1 MIDLLKLNYKKQDI
15 IKTEGAESTLFLL
28 DHETK
33 TGFGRD
39 NIGMYCFQAKG
50 CEWIYSE
57 IPIQIVKNNQNHYL
71 MKGDVCNDDNGILII
86 MTHTKEEVIQ
96 KAIEYF
102 LPLADKNDENFIL
115 RQGEIFLN

>member
-1 MIDLLKLNYKKQDI
+1 MIDLLKLNYKK
-15 IKTEGAESTLFLL
+15 KTITKTKGAENTLFLL

-33 TGFGRD
+33 IGFGRD
-39 NIGMYCFQAKG
+39 DIGMYCFQANG

-71 MKGDVCNDDNGILII
+71 KKGDVSNDDDGILII

-102 LPLADKNDENFIL
+102 LPLANKNDEDFFL
-115 RQGEIFLN
+115 TEGEIFLN

>member
-33 TGFGRD
+33 TGFGR

-57 IPIQIVKNNQNHYL
+57 ITIQIVKNNQNHYL

-96 KAIEYF
+96 KTIEYF
-102 LPLADKNDENFIL
+102 LPLADKNDENFFL
-115 RQGEIFLN
+115 KEGEIFLN

>member
-1 MIDLLKLNYKKQDI
+1 MIDLLKLNYNKKTI
-15 IKTEGAESTLFLL
+15 TKTEGAENTLFLL

-33 TGFGRD
+33 IGFGRD
-39 NIGMYCFQAKG
+39 DIGMYCFQANG
-50 CEWIYSE
+50 YEWIYSE

-71 MKGDVCNDDNGILII
+71 KKGDMSNDDNGIFII

>member
-1 MIDLLKLNYKKQDI
+1 MIDLLKLNYKKQEI
-15 IKTEGAESTLFLL
+15 TKTEGAENTLFLL

-57 IPIQIVKNNQNHYL
+57 IPIQIIKNNQPRYL
-71 MKGDVCNDDNGILII
+71 TKGDVCNDDNGILII

-115 RQGEIFLN
+115 REGEIFLN